1 MRLLFSVAWH
11 SLISRRKT
19 VVLTFFSLFISV
31 IVLLSVEH
39 IRLQAKE
46 SFNRSIS
53 GVELIVGAPSGQ
65 LNMLLYSVFRMG
77 NPTNNIKYESFVM
90 LQEHDLV
97 EWAIPISLG
106 DSHRGFRV
114 MGTTGAYFSH
124 YRYGKQ
130 QSLGFSKGKQ
140 FNGLFDAVIGADVA
154 KSLGYKLND
163 KIIIAHGIGRTSFAK
178 HEQAPFVISG
188 ILAATGTPVDK
199 TVHVSLQAIEAVHM
213 SPSALQAVINEPTG
227 PMMAALNPESITS
240 VMLGLTSKLAT
251 FTMQRELNNYAND
264 RLMAILPGVAM
275 TELWT
280 LMSTVENLLRVISAL
295 VLMSSLFGLAT
306 MLLASMNE
314 RQGEIAVLRV
324 LGASPS
330 IILLLMLFESLILIC
345 MSLIVAISALKIVLL
360 TLDEWLASEF
370 GLFLSND
377 IISPEIASLSAL
389 VILATILVSLYPGI
403 EAYKKA
409 FYMQLTGK

>member
-1 MRLLFSVAWH
+1 
-11 SLISRRKT
+11 
-19 VVLTFFSLFISV
+19 
-31 IVLLSVEH
+31 
-39 IRLQAKE
+39 
-46 SFNRSIS
+46 
-53 GVELIVGAPSGQ
+53 
-65 LNMLLYSVFRMG
+65 
-77 NPTNNIKYESFVM
+77 
-90 LQEHDLV
+90 
-97 EWAIPISLG
+97 
-106 DSHRGFRV
+106 
-114 MGTTGAYFSH
+114 
-124 YRYGKQ
+124 
-130 QSLGFSKGKQ
+130 
-140 FNGLFDAVIGADVA
+140 
-154 KSLGYKLND
+154 
-163 KIIIAHGIGRTSFAK
+163 
-178 HEQAPFVISG
+178 
-188 ILAATGTPVDK
+188 LAATGTPVDK

-213 SPSALQAVINEPTG
+213 PPAALQAVINEPAG
-227 PMMAALNPESITS
+227 LMMEALNPESITS

-275 TELWT
+275 AELWT

-330 IILLLMLFESLILIC
+330 IILLLILFESLILIC

>member
-11 SLISRRKT
+11 SLINRRKT

-188 ILAATGTPVDK
+188 ILAVTGTPVDK

-213 SPSALQAVINEPTG
+213 PPAALQAVINEPAG
-227 PMMAALNPESITS
+227 LMMEALNPESITS

-275 TELWT
+275 AELWT

-330 IILLLMLFESLILIC
+330 IILLLILFESLILIC

>member
-188 ILAATGTPVDK
+188 ILAVTGTPVDK

-213 SPSALQAVINEPTG
+213 PPEALQAVINEPAG
-227 PMMAALNPESITS
+227 LMMEALNPESITS

-275 TELWT
+275 AELWT

-330 IILLLMLFESLILIC
+330 IILLLILFESLILIC

>member
-1 MRLLFSVAWH
+1 
-11 SLISRRKT
+11 
-19 VVLTFFSLFISV
+19 
-31 IVLLSVEH
+31 
-39 IRLQAKE
+39 
-46 SFNRSIS
+46 
-53 GVELIVGAPSGQ
+53 
-65 LNMLLYSVFRMG
+65 MLLYSVFRMG

-213 SPSALQAVINEPTG
+213 SPSALQAFINEPTG

-330 IILLLMLFESLILIC
+330 IILLLILFESLILIC

>member
-188 ILAATGTPVDK
+188 ILAVTGTPVDK

-213 SPSALQAVINEPTG
+213 PPAALQAVINEPAG
-227 PMMAALNPESITS
+227 LMMEALNPESITS

-275 TELWT
+275 AELWT

-330 IILLLMLFESLILIC
+330 IILLLILFESLILIC